1 MLPLFAMMSAVSLVV
16 LLVMVESAY
25 MAVASPADVN
35 IYHQIPGQDTVRVDC
50 MKMGPGKAHHIFTP
64 QTLVYGQHWGWG
76 FKPNDWGYTKYYC
89 DFSWRSHSKRVRV
102 WADSNPE
109 ESPTEDPRPC
119 THCLWDVTTQGFFR
133 MTSDRGEPPALEAS
147 WT

>member
-1 MLPLFAMMSAVSLVV
+1 MISAVSLVV
-16 LLVMVESAY
+16 LLVMVESASINY
-25 MAVASPADVN
+25 MVLASPADVN
-35 IYHQIPGQDTVRVDC
+35 IYNQIPGLDTIRVDC
-50 MKMGPGKAHHIFTP
+50 MKMDPGKAHHIFTP

-89 DFSWRSHSKRVRV
+89 DFSWRSQAKRVRV
-102 WADSNPE
+102 WVDSNPE
-109 ESPTEDPRPC
+109 KSPTEDPRPC
-119 THCLWDVTTQGFFR
+119 THCVWHVTTEGFYR